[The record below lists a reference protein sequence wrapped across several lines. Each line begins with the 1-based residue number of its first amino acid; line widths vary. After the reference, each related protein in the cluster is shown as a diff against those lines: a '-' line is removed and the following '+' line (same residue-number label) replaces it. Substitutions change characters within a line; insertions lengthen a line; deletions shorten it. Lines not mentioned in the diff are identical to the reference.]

1 MPDPGLPT
9 PADIGQLESIT
20 VADQLPPGVT
30 LACESERELRLE
42 TPSPLGLDYHW
53 AREVAAGVLRGAT
66 GLRLD
71 ATADAR
77 ISATFRGVFRATVTR
92 DDVGGTPW
100 LRLRLFRSSNNEAGF
115 DVHAQ
120 ANLLAEGDSNQLM
133 SALLGIHPLQW
144 VRDALKEIGS
154 TRWKQLAEKCG
165 ASNDSLERLLNAWSS
180 LGARAESV
188 LWKAAGS
195 AESLSHLSEWAQWVA
210 TECPDSATFNARLT
224 RELDAMPGFVNSAS
238 GQWLESAAG
247 AALNSP
253 WSEHLFEQLK
263 AAASVVHGVTSRPE
277 LSALLAK
284 LKDLAGA
291 ELDPAQAAPWM
302 LARLGEMLGRS
313 PVADDFEALT
323 EKWKALA
330 AKIQQ
335 TAAELLNRNLPLELK
350 LQLEAASSDQALAD
364 ASFPFDAEGLALYRR
379 VLGGDLIPLF
389 GTPNERVRLRSGNL
403 THHLHKA
410 RNLEVHLPFMD
421 RRSWQTSLDT
431 VARAEV
437 LASDDGRIF
446 VDHLS
451 AEDVI
456 AKPPAFQSSML
467 FTGVFSARD
476 GEPRNDNFTLRFT
489 DRRVMGATDGLC
501 AWGKV
506 LEAYGLAWPALPAAP
521 VTATLLVKIPGEAV
535 EAWCSAPHSRDPEF
549 FPTMSNVSRA
559 MQAALRRWLPALY
572 LSDLDSYNEPSAVLP
587 LLAYQCSPPY
597 VGRRKGD
604 LCYDAMDQTAVEKAL
619 MSSAPALT
627 AVLAQT
633 QSMLRAA
640 GRDHAAGFYDP
651 AQAKYLLA
659 STLRQRRNFCSL
671 LVADACFVEEVLH
684 LADCARELSTLSRN
698 NPKRALRNMSRYGAA
713 LVRTFH
719 RKLRRLYAGEDFRAL
734 GSILLS
740 EATMALSGRRGD
752 AVELAAT
759 LTIES
764 AGKTT
769 LLANE
774 AARRM
779 GMI

>member
-30 LACESERELRLE
+30 LACDSERELRLV

-53 AREVAAGVLRGAT
+53 AREVLTGVLRGAT

-71 ATADAR
+71 ASADAH
-77 ISATFRGVFRATVTR
+77 ISATFRGVFHATVTR
-92 DDVGGTPW
+92 DDVGGAPW
-100 LRLRLFRSSNNEAGF
+100 LRLRLFRDCGNDMAL
-115 DVHAQ
+115 DIHAQ
-120 ANLLAEGDSNQLM
+120 ANLLATGEPKELV

-154 TRWKQLAEKCG
+154 TRWKQIAEKCG
-165 ASNDSLERLLNAWSS
+165 ASCESMERLLNAWGG
-180 LGARAESV
+180 LGARAEAAI
-188 LWKAAGS
+188 WKAADS
-195 AESLSHLSEWAQWVA
+195 AESLSHLSEWAAWVA
-210 TECPDSATFNARLT
+210 NDCPDAATFNARLQ
-224 RELDAMPGFVNSAS
+224 RELDGMPGFVNSPV
-238 GQWLESAAG
+238 GQWVESAAG
-247 AALNSP
+247 AALSTM
-253 WSEHLFEQLK
+253 WSEQVFQRLQ
-263 AAASVVHGVTSRPE
+263 AAAKLVHGITSRAE
-277 LSALLAK
+277 LPALLAK
-284 LKDLAGA
+284 LQDLAGA
-291 ELDPAQAAPWM
+291 ELDPAKAAPWM

-313 PVADDFEALT
+313 PVAGDFEALT

-335 TAAELLNRNLPLELK
+335 AAGELLNKNLPLELK
-350 LQLEAASSDQALAD
+350 LQLEGASSDQALAD

-379 VLGGDLIPLF
+379 VLGGDLSPLF
-389 GTPNERVRLRSGNL
+389 GTPDERVRLRSGNL
-403 THHLHKA
+403 THHVHKT
-410 RNLEVHLPFMD
+410 RHLEVHLPFMD
-421 RRSWQTSLDT
+421 RKSWQTSLDT

-476 GEPRNDNFTLRFT
+476 GEPRNDNFSLRFT

-501 AWGKV
+501 AWGRV
-506 LEAYGLAWPALPAAP
+506 LEAYGLAWPALPSAP
-521 VTATLLVKIPGEAV
+521 VTATLLVRIPGETV
-535 EAWCSAPHSRDPEF
+535 EVWCSAPHSRDPEF
-549 FPTMSNVSRA
+549 FPTMSNVSRT

-572 LSDLDSYNEPSAVLP
+572 LSDLDRYNEPSAVLP
-587 LLAYQCSPPY
+587 LLAYQSSPPY
-597 VGRRKGD
+597 TGKRKGD
-604 LCYDAMDQTAVEKAL
+604 FCYDAMDQTAVEKAL

-640 GRDHAAGFYDP
+640 GREHAAGFYDP

-671 LVADACFVEEVLH
+671 LVADAFFVEEVLH
-684 LADCARELSTLSRN
+684 LADCARELSAVSRQ

-713 LVRTFH
+713 LVQTFH

-740 EATMALSGRRGD
+740 EATMALCGRRGEP
-752 AVELAAT
+752 VELAAT

-764 AGKTT
+764 GGRTT
-769 LLANE
+769 LIANE
-774 AARRM
+774 AARRV